1 MLASSPSRRG
11 HELHC
16 TPSEGTISFAF
27 VAATSLTDGRSARAA
42 RTRDAV
48 VEALLSLLDDG
59 NFRPTARQVADRAG
73 VSLRSVY
80 VHFDDLEDLFTAAA
94 HRHFERMRDLIDRI
108 PDHGP
113 LETRLDLF
121 TRQRARIHEASAQ
134 VRRAAVL
141 QEPFSP
147 ALAEVLALAR
157 KLSRAEIELVFGA
170 ELQGRQG
177 RDRERLVI
185 ELDMVSSASVW
196 ETLRTHYDRSAEE
209 ARELV
214 ADTLRACLRER

>member
-1 MLASSPSRRG
+1 
-11 HELHC
+11 
-16 TPSEGTISFAF
+16 

-59 NFRPTARQVADRAG
+59 NFRPTARQVAEQAH

-80 VHFDDLEDLFTAAA
+80 VHFDDLEDLFSAAA
-94 HRHFERMRDLIDRI
+94 VRHFERMRDLIE
-108 PDHGP
+108 PLPEHGP
-113 LETRLDLF
+113 LDQRIHAF
-121 TRQRARIHEASAQ
+121 TTQRQRIHEASAR

-157 KLSRAEIELVFGA
+157 QLSRGEIELVFKPEIARRSGA
-170 ELQGRQG
+170 ARS
-177 RDRERLVI
+177 RLVV
-185 ELDMVSSASVW
+185 ELEVVSNSSTWEVLRLHEDLSAS
-196 ETLRTHYDRSAEE
+196 T
-209 ARELV
+209 AREVV
-214 ADTLRACLRER
+214 ADMLRACLRDA

>member
-1 MLASSPSRRG
+1 MS
-11 HELHC
+11 
-16 TPSEGTISFAF
+16 

-48 VEALLSLLDDG
+48 VEALLSLLDEG
-59 NFRPTARQVADRAG
+59 NFRPTARQVAERAS

-80 VHFDDLEDLFTAAA
+80 VHFDDLEDLFSAAA
-94 HRHFERMRDLIDRI
+94 HRHFERVRDLIERI

-113 LETRLDLF
+113 LETRLDAF
-121 TRQRARIHEASAQ
+121 TKQRARIHEASAQ

-157 KLSRAEIELVFGA
+157 RLSRAEIELVFGP
-170 ELQGRQG
+170 ELGR
-177 RDRERLVI
+177 REGAARSRLVVQ
-185 ELDMVSSASVW
+185 LDLLSSASTW
-196 ETLRTHYDRSAEE
+196 ETLRLHYDLSP
-209 ARELV
+209 ARAQETV
-214 ADTLRACLRER
+214 ADMLRACLRDA

>member
-1 MLASSPSRRG
+1 
-11 HELHC
+11 
-16 TPSEGTISFAF
+16 
-27 VAATSLTDGRSARAA
+27 
-42 RTRDAV
+42 V

-59 NFRPTARQVADRAG
+59 DFRPTARQVADRAG

-94 HRHFERMRDLIDRI
+94 HRHFERVRDLIERI

-113 LETRLDLF
+113 IETRLDLF
-121 TRQRARIHEASAQ
+121 TRQRERIHEASAQ

-157 KLSRAEIELVFGA
+157 KLSRAEIELVFGP
-170 ELQGRQG
+170 ELGR
-177 RDRERLVI
+177 RESADRARLLVQ
-185 ELDMVSSASVW
+185 LDLLSSSATW
-196 ETLRTHYDRSAEE
+196 ETLLLHYDQSAEK
-209 ARELV
+209 AREIV
-214 ADTLRACLRER
+214 ADTLRACLREA

>member
-1 MLASSPSRRG
+1 
-11 HELHC
+11 
-16 TPSEGTISFAF
+16 

-59 NFRPTARQVADRAG
+59 NYRPTARQVAERAG

-94 HRHFERMRDLIDRI
+94 HNHFARVRDLVQAI
-108 PDHGP
+108 PGDGP
-113 LETRLDLF
+113 LESRLDAF
-121 TRQRARIHEASAQ
+121 VRQRQRIHEASAN

-147 ALAEVLALAR
+147 ALAEVLSLAR
-157 KLSRAEIELVFGA
+157 QLSRAEIELVFA
-170 ELQGRQG
+170 PELGR
-177 RDRERLVI
+177 RDDAGRERLVM
-185 ELDMVSSASVW
+185 ELEVVSNASTW
-196 ETLRTHYDRSAEE
+196 EVLRVQHELSPE
-209 ARELV
+209 AARDTV
-214 ADTLRACLRER
+214 ARMLRAFLRDA